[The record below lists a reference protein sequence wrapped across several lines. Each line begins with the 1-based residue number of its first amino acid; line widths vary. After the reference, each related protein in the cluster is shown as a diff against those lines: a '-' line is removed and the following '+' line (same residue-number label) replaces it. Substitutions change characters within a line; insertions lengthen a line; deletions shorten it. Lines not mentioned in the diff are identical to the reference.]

1 MPKFTQSIHAISLV
15 LLVLQWVAAMAI
27 SSTGLKTSWAL
38 IYLGGINI
46 VTLVS
51 YAIDKRKARSGS
63 WRIPELQLHIM
74 ELLGGWFGAHV
85 GQQYLRHKSSKLS
98 YRLVFW
104 IIVLL
109 WLVSSLFLL
118 GKSGRLL

>member
-1 MPKFTQSIHAISLV
+1 MLKFIKSTHAISLV
-15 LLVLQWVAAMAI
+15 LFVLQWVATMAI
-27 SSTGLKTSWAL
+27 SSTGFKTSWVL
-38 IYLGGINI
+38 IYLVGINI

-51 YAIDKRKARSGS
+51 YAVDKRKAHSGS
-63 WRIPELQLHIM
+63 WRIPELQLHTM
-74 ELLGGWFGAHV
+74 ELLGGWFGAHI

-104 IIVLL
+104 LIVLL

>member
-1 MPKFTQSIHAISLV
+1 MPKFTKLIHAYTIV
-15 LLVLQWVAAMAI
+15 LLLLQFLAAMALN
-27 SSTGLKTSWAL
+27 SNGLRTSWVL
-38 IYLGGINI
+38 IYLGGINC
-46 VTLVS
+46 VTLIC

-63 WRIPELQLHIM
+63 WRIPEIQLHTM
-74 ELLGGWFGAHV
+74 ELLGGWFGAHI

-109 WLVSSLFLL
+109 WLAASLFLL